1 MKNKLFQNFE
11 HVYDAIKFLGIRGVG
26 ISLHFIFVSSF
37 YKNRSTSG
45 IYKFSNLAFKYT
57 QTSAIVEL
65 FSDIFTLNPY
75 FFECTKDNPTIIDI
89 GANTGDSLMYFKYLY
104 PKAKV
109 FLFEPHP
116 VAFSLLQDNIR
127 INHFKDVK
135 AFEEAISARFGSFT
149 LFSKENG
156 DSRQS
161 SSDKKFLDNAIQNKK
176 KFLRFKVKSV
186 PMSQKKEI
194 LKLNRIDLL
203 KIDAEGYES
212 QIVSDLFAHKL
223 LRKVDKLII
232 EYHFM
237 SADFDNS
244 LDNLVTKLRSSGF
257 KLSFFNYYRYLSNTT
272 DTVSFIMRADR

>member
-11 HVYDAIKFLGIRGVG
+11 HVYNALKFLGIRGFG
-26 ISLHFIFVSSF
+26 ISVHFILVSAF
-37 YKNRSTSG
+37 YKNRSVPG
-45 IYKFSNLAFKYT
+45 HYKFSNLIFGYT
-57 QTSAIVEL
+57 QPSALLEL

-75 FFECTKDNPTIIDI
+75 FFECTKDNPIIIDI

-104 PKAKV
+104 PQAKV

-116 VAFSLLQDNIR
+116 IAFSLLKENIK
-127 INHFKDVK
+127 INNFTRVK
-135 AFEEAISARFGSFT
+135 VFEEAVSARPGSFT

-156 DSRQS
+156 DNRQS
-161 SSDKKFLDNAIQNKK
+161 STDKRFLENAINNKK
-176 KFLRFKVKSV
+176 KFLSFKVKSV
-186 PMSQKKEI
+186 PISQKKEI
-194 LKLNRIDLL
+194 MKLNRIDLL

-223 LRKVDKLII
+223 LRKIDKLII

-244 LDNLVTKLRSSGF
+244 LDSLVTKLRSSGF

-272 DTVSFIMRADR
+272 DIVSFIIRADR